1 MAVLLEAGAELVIH
15 LELLLGRQ
23 LPSERHHARER
34 DGAWM
39 GGRVRGQC
47 DGVNLGVGRGDR
59 GEIWGRW
66 RGGGACA
73 DEGPVVD
80 MHGQAHDELAVD
92 AVEDAAWEIWA
103 RSGGDLGRSGRRGRR
118 RRLVREM

>member
-15 LELLLGRQ
+15 LELLLGGQ

-73 DEGPVVD
+73 DEGLVKIWGRSRGD
-80 MHGQAHDELAVD
+80 LG
-92 AVEDAAWEIWA
+92 EIDG
-103 RSGGDLGRSGRRGRR
+103 RSGGDLGEMDGRW
-118 RRLVREM
+118 RLCR